1 MENEK
6 KEKRCA
12 YGVSQTRLAIMANIS
27 REHLSR
33 IEAGKVTLTEDM
45 KHTLLKA
52 VKKSVLFSCHTP
64 NRDNFV
70 IL

>member
-1 MENEK
+1 M

-45 KHTLLKA
+45 KHTLLEA
-52 VKKSVLFSCHTP
+52 VEKF
-64 NRDNFV
+64 
-70 IL
+70 